1 MRVPWIKEKIVFNG
15 AALFQVRKALADL
28 EKQTISIQ
36 SSMGPH
42 FFKCGKVINNPY
54 NNAAFLLQWGRTF
67 SSAESID
74 IYTQSV
80 IKWFSS
86 MGPHFFK
93 CGKKI
98 DWLFCRHTHAVFNG
112 AALFQVRK
120 DCQSVQPTTDPSF
133 FNGAALF
140 QVRKA
145 TVISI
150 GSSPVEL
157 FNGAA
162 LFQVRKVAI
171 RNSMA
176 ATGQVLQWG
185 RTFSSAESQRPSISF
200 ARMAFLQWGR
210 TFSSA
215 ESVQLGLIVNHDPE
229 LFNGAALF
237 QVRKEN
243 KLPTPA

>member
-1 MRVPWIKEKIVFNG
+1 MRIQCLQWGRTFSSAERQLLRSYFEPCRYSSMGPHFFKCGKQVGRVSCDCDDFLFNG

-93 CGKKI
+93 CGK
-98 DWLFCRHTHAVFNG
+98 WY
-112 AALFQVRK
+112 
-120 DCQSVQPTTDPSF
+120 
-133 FNGAALF
+133 
-140 QVRKA
+140 
-145 TVISI
+145 
-150 GSSPVEL
+150 
-157 FNGAA
+157 
-162 LFQVRKVAI
+162 
-171 RNSMA
+171 
-176 ATGQVLQWG
+176 
-185 RTFSSAESQRPSISF
+185 
-200 ARMAFLQWGR
+200 
-210 TFSSA
+210 
-215 ESVQLGLIVNHDPE
+215 
-229 LFNGAALF
+229 
-237 QVRKEN
+237 
-243 KLPTPA
+243 